1 MFNIEISSHT
11 DIGDVKQ
18 TNQDCIFSKS
28 GIIENHSVGLF
39 IVADGCGGMAYGEE
53 ISNLVVTHFSRV
65 WKHELNELL
74 QRHIIPAHDVDE
86 LLEKAIR
93 DINVGAL
100 AFSHRVES
108 KVGSTVSLLLT
119 IDNRFYIK
127 NVGDSRIYLLR
138 DRNIKQLTEDQSL
151 VADMLRN
158 GEITKEEAKNF
169 KKKNVLTM
177 CIGVFEDIKTYS
189 KHGKIKNGDKFILC
203 CDGVHNHVDPEKMVE
218 IVKNKKSPFEG
229 KAEEIRNAIEPGKA
243 NDNVST
249 VMCRFQ
255 KLPLTKRQIV
265 GRLLL
270 VLTLVALVAV
280 IGLVTIVALTDW
292 EHNTT
297 LGVITCIGDL
307 LSNAEQYYN
316 IALIVLL
323 LSIFGSS
330 FFMLVVMAVQGFKT
344 RKRTIIA
351 VILALISVIAMIGCK
366 MII

>member
-1 MFNIEISSHT
+1 MFNIETSSHT

-28 GIIENHSVGLF
+28 DVIGNHSVGLF
-39 IVADGCGGMAYGEE
+39 IVADGCGGLAYGEE

-65 WKHELNELL
+65 WNHELKALL
-74 QRHIIPAHDVDE
+74 QHHIIKAHDVDE

-93 DINVGAL
+93 DINAGAL
-100 AFSHRVES
+100 AFSHQVDS

-138 DRNIKQLTEDQSL
+138 DKNIIQLTEDQSL
-151 VADMLRN
+151 VADMIRN

-177 CIGVFEDIKTYS
+177 CIGVFDIIRTYS
-189 KHGKIKNGDKFILC
+189 KSGKIKSGDKFLLC
-203 CDGVHNHVDPEKMVE
+203 CDGVHNHVSHEKMIE

-249 VMCRFQ
+249 VICKF
-255 KLPLTKRQIV
+255 TKIKKKP
-265 GRLLL
+265 
-270 VLTLVALVAV
+270 ALK
-280 IGLVTIVALTDW
+280 W
-292 EHNTT
+292 
-297 LGVITCIGDL
+297 
-307 LSNAEQYYN
+307 
-316 IALIVLL
+316 
-323 LSIFGSS
+323 
-330 FFMLVVMAVQGFKT
+330 
-344 RKRTIIA
+344 
-351 VILALISVIAMIGCK
+351 ILALIVVLLIGIAVCLCLSWEHINEHIECMINPPGGTCSICGEYIGSNSPVLNEVINAD
-366 MII
+366 

>member
-28 GIIENHSVGLF
+28 DIIGNHSVGLF
-39 IVADGCGGMAYGEE
+39 IVADGCGGLSYGEE

-65 WKHELNELL
+65 WNRELKSIL
-74 QRHIIPAHDVDE
+74 QHHIVKAHDIDE

-93 DINVGAL
+93 DINAGAL
-100 AFSHRVES
+100 TFSQQVDS

-138 DRNIKQLTEDQSL
+138 DKNITQLTEDQSL
-151 VADMLRN
+151 VADMIRN

-177 CIGVFEDIKTYS
+177 CIGVFDEIRTYS
-189 KHGKIKNGDKFILC
+189 KNGKIKAGDKFLLC
-203 CDGVHNHVDPEKMVE
+203 CDGVHNHVSPDKIIE

-229 KAEEIRNAIEPGKA
+229 KAEEIRNAIEPGMA

-249 VMCRFQ
+249 VICRFS
-255 KLPLTKRQIV
+255 KMKRKSKMKWIFAI
-265 GRLLL
+265 LL
-270 VLTLVALVAV
+270 VIIIAFAGWLMYSWDH
-280 IGLVTIVALTDW
+280 IQ
-292 EHNTT
+292 EH
-297 LGVITCIGDL
+297 IECM
-307 LSNAEQYYN
+307 
-316 IALIVLL
+316 
-323 LSIFGSS
+323 LSIPGKTCSICGEYIGS
-330 FFMLVVMAVQGFKT
+330 T
-344 RKRTIIA
+344 
-351 VILALISVIAMIGCK
+351 SVIDEVEYGN
-366 MII
+366 